1 MKIGIRKLYMANG
14 GSWDYQERVTSW
26 CSTKHGRC
34 AKDKG
39 LSKRIRRITKQ
50 INFDTEID

>member
-14 GSWDYQERVTSW
+14 GSWDYQERVTGW
-26 CSTKHGRC
+26 CSTKHGRST
-34 AKDKG
+34 KDKG